1 MHLKHVKEHIC
12 LLLIK
17 IFLRY
22 FIYVLFFH
30 KQDICEILIRHFWY
44 LKNIIINLKH
54 ITKEIYILYFSIFIY
69 IYIYYNVIKYI
80 QCYLTI
86 YIFGYTSLK
95 LCYIKIKEN
104 FFL

>member
-1 MHLKHVKEHIC
+1 MFEHIC

-22 FIYVLFFH
+22 FIYVLYFH
-30 KQDICEILIRHFWY
+30 KQDICEILIRHLKIWY

-69 IYIYYNVIKYI
+69 IYITMLQNIYNVI
-80 QCYLTI
+80 
-86 YIFGYTSLK
+86 
-95 LCYIKIKEN
+95 
-104 FFL
+104 

>member
-1 MHLKHVKEHIC
+1 MYNKDKDDKKKCIMHLKHVKEHIC

-54 ITKEIYILYFSIFIY
+54 IIKEIYILYFSNNI
-69 IYIYYNVIKYI
+69 VK
-80 QCYLTI
+80 
-86 YIFGYTSLK
+86 
-95 LCYIKIKEN
+95 
-104 FFL
+104 